1 MKIKMKNEINVVYLL
16 RSKKNVNEM
25 ISYGIGIY
33 RFLFTSS
40 FVHSISWF
48 NVKAKNKEFLKKK

>member
-1 MKIKMKNEINVVYLL
+1 MKNEINVVYLL